1 MQFMRRFGV
10 VEGEVGAEL
19 HGLGAAVEIA
29 GIDLPAI
36 LGGALMVEGGPAF
49 AGRGGAEQGDA
60 AGAEF
65 AHPVAD
71 DVIGALTEFLSL
83 QAGDGVVVDDAAEL
97 LIREEDEVD
106 VRRGAVEGGAGFGHA
121 G

>member
-1 MQFMRRFGV
+1 M

-19 HGLGAAVEIA
+19 HGLGVTVENA
-29 GIDLPAI
+29 GVDLPAV
-36 LGGALMVEGGPAF
+36 LGGAMMLERGPALVG
-49 AGRGGAEQGDA
+49 GRGAEQGDA

-71 DVIGALTEFLSL
+71 DVIGAFTEFLGL

-97 LIREEDEVD
+97 LIREEGEVD
-106 VRRGAVEGGAGFGHA
+106 VRGGVVNGGSGH
-121 G
+121 GGSG